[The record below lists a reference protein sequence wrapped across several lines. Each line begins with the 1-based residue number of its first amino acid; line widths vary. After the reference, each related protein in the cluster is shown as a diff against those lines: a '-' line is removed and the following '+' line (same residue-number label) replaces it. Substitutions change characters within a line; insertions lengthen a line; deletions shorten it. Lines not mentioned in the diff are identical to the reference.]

1 MFYEFKG
8 GSPMQMEERGKIA
21 EDAGILLAATDGNT
35 RNAGLLAIAK
45 ALKENETAIIAANQ
59 EDMKRSQEESLGAP
73 LLKRLTFD
81 ADKITDVIQ
90 GIHSLVELKDPLGAT
105 KLSTQLDEGLDLYK
119 VTCPIGVIGVIFES
133 RPDAFVQ
140 ISTLCLK
147 SGNAVL
153 LKGGHEA
160 LATNRILSK
169 VIGEATKTAGIPDGW
184 VQNLETR
191 DDVTAMLALDQYIDL
206 IIPRGSNSFVQYIM
220 KNSNIPVMG
229 HADGICH
236 VYAHEDAD
244 IEQAIDIIVD
254 SKTQYVAACNTL
266 ETLLVNENIAPALL
280 PPLKEALAKK
290 GVRLKGDADT
300 RNIIAAEEATEAD
313 WKTEYLDYIL
323 AIRIVPT
330 LEAAISHINTYGSGH
345 TDVILTTNE
354 ATARTFLTFVDSAG
368 VFWNCSTRF
377 SDGFRFG
384 FGAEVGI
391 STSKIHARGP
401 VGLDGLLSYKYKL
414 LGHGQC
420 VADYASGKSRF
431 THLPQE
437 TNCPI

>member
-1 MFYEFKG
+1 
-8 GSPMQMEERGKIA
+8 MQMHERGKIA
-21 EDAGILLAATDGNT
+21 RAAGIQLAATDSQT

-45 ALKENETAIIAANQ
+45 ALEENTAAIIAANQ
-59 EDMKRSQEESLGAP
+59 EDMKRSQEENLAAP

-81 ADKITDVIQ
+81 AGKISDVIQ
-90 GIHSLVELKDPLGAT
+90 GIHSLIELADPLGST

-153 LKGGHEA
+153 LKGGREA
-160 LATNRILSK
+160 LETNRILAR
-169 VIGEATKTAGIPDGW
+169 VIGEATKTTGIPDGW

-191 DDVTAMLALDQYIDL
+191 DDVTAMMALNDYIDL

-220 KNSNIPVMG
+220 ANSNIPVMG

-236 VYAHEDAD
+236 LYAHEDAD
-244 IEQAIDIIVD
+244 IKQAVDIIVD
-254 SKTQYVAACNTL
+254 SKTQYVAVCNAL
-266 ETLLVNENIAPALL
+266 ETLLVNEKIAPALL
-280 PPLKEALAKK
+280 PPLKAALENK
-290 GVRLKGDADT
+290 GVRLKGDAAT
-300 RNIIAAEEATEAD
+300 RTIIDVEAATEQD

-323 AIRIVPT
+323 SIRIVPA
-330 LEAAISHINTYGSGH
+330 LDAAVAHINTYGSGH

-354 ATARTFLTFVDSAG
+354 AAAKTFMTLVDSAC

-384 FGAEVGI
+384 FGAEVGV
-391 STSKIHARGP
+391 STAKLHARGP

-420 VADYASGKSRF
+420 VADYASGKSHF
-431 THLPQE
+431 THLSQD
-437 TNCPI
+437 TNCPV

>member
-1 MFYEFKG
+1 
-8 GSPMQMEERGKIA
+8 MQMEERGKIA
-21 EDAGILLAATDGNT
+21 RDAGILLAATNGEM
-35 RNAGLLAIAK
+35 RNEGLKAIAK
-45 ALKENETAIIAANQ
+45 ALEANQDAIIAANQ
-59 EDMKRSQEESLGAP
+59 TDMKRSQDENLGAP

-81 ADKITDVIQ
+81 AVKINDVIQ
-90 GIHSLVELKDPLGAT
+90 GIYSLMELTDPLGAT

-147 SGNAVL
+147 SGNSVL
-153 LKGGHEA
+153 LKGGREA
-160 LATNRILSK
+160 LETNRILAK
-169 VIGEATKTAGIPDGW
+169 IIHDATVSVGLPVNWI
-184 VQNLETR
+184 QNLETR
-191 DDVTAMLALDQYIDL
+191 EDVTAMLALDQYIDL
-206 IIPRGSNSFVQYIM
+206 IIPRGSNSFVKYIM
-220 KNSNIPVMG
+220 THSNIPVMG

-236 VYAHEDAD
+236 IYVHDDAD
-244 IEQAIDIIVD
+244 LTQAIDIIVD

-266 ETLLVNENIAPALL
+266 ETLLVNENIAQKLLPAL
-280 PPLKEALAKK
+280 KTALDAKN
-290 GVRLKGDADT
+290 VQLKGDTAT
-300 RNIIAAEEATEAD
+300 QAIIPVEPATEED

-323 AIRIVPT
+323 SIRIVPDLNT
-330 LEAAISHINTYGSGH
+330 AITHINTYGSGH
-345 TDVILTTNE
+345 TDVILTTAE
-354 ATARTFLTFVDSAG
+354 AMAKTFMTLVDSAG

-391 STSKIHARGP
+391 STSKLHARGP

-414 LGHGQC
+414 LGHGQL
-420 VADYASGKSRF
+420 VADYASGKSQF
-431 THLPQE
+431 THVTQN

>member
-1 MFYEFKG
+1 
-8 GSPMQMEERGKIA
+8 MQMEERGKIA
-21 EDAGILLAATDGNT
+21 RDAGILLAATDGAA
-35 RNAGLLAIAK
+35 RNAGLLAVAN
-45 ALKENETAIIAANQ
+45 ALEANKDLIIAANE
-59 EDMKRSQEESLGAP
+59 EDMKRSQEENLGAP

-81 ADKITDVIQ
+81 ADKINDVIQ
-90 GIHSLVELKDPLGAT
+90 GIHSLIDLTDPLGAT
-105 KLSTQLDEGLDLYK
+105 KLSTQLDQGLDLYK

-147 SGNAVL
+147 SGNSVL
-153 LKGGHEA
+153 LKGGREA
-160 LATNRILSK
+160 LETNRILSK
-169 VIGEATKTAGIPDGW
+169 IIGDATTTVGLPHGW
-184 VQNLETR
+184 IQNLETR
-191 DDVTAMLALDQYIDL
+191 DDVTAMLSLDQYIDL

-220 KNSNIPVMG
+220 ANSNIPVMG

-236 VYAHEDAD
+236 VYVHEDAD
-244 IEQAIDIIVD
+244 LNQAIDIIVD

-266 ETLLVNENIAPALL
+266 ETLLVNENIAEALL
-280 PPLKEALAKK
+280 PPLKEALEAK
-290 GVRLKGDADT
+290 GVLLKGDAAT
-300 RNIIAAEEATEAD
+300 QKIIDVEAATAED

-323 AIRIVPT
+323 SIRIVPT
-330 LEAAISHINTYGSGH
+330 LDTAIAHINTYGSGH
-345 TDVILTTNE
+345 TDVILTTSE
-354 ATARTFLTFVDSAG
+354 ATAKTFMTLVDSAG

-391 STSKIHARGP
+391 STSKLHARGP

-414 LGHGQC
+414 LGHGQI
-420 VADYASGKSRF
+420 VADYASGKSHF
-431 THLPQE
+431 THQPQE

>member
-1 MFYEFKG
+1 
-8 GSPMQMEERGKIA
+8 MQMEERGKIA
-21 EDAGILLAATDGNT
+21 RDAGILLAATDGAA
-35 RNAGLLAIAK
+35 RNAGLLAVAN
-45 ALKENETAIIAANQ
+45 ALEANKDAIIAANE
-59 EDMKRSQEESLGAP
+59 EDMKRSQEENLGAP

-81 ADKITDVIQ
+81 ADKINDVIQ
-90 GIHSLVELKDPLGAT
+90 GIHSLIDLTDPLGAT
-105 KLSTQLDEGLDLYK
+105 KLSTQLDQGLDLYK

-147 SGNAVL
+147 SGNSVL
-153 LKGGHEA
+153 LKGGREA
-160 LATNRILSK
+160 LETNRILSK
-169 VIGEATKTAGIPDGW
+169 IIGDATNTVGLPHGW
-184 VQNLETR
+184 IQNLETR
-191 DDVTAMLALDQYIDL
+191 DDVTAMLSLDQYIDL

-220 KNSNIPVMG
+220 ANSNIPVMG

-236 VYAHEDAD
+236 VYVHEDAD
-244 IEQAIDIIVD
+244 LNQAIEIIVD

-266 ETLLVNENIAPALL
+266 ETLLVNENIAEALL
-280 PPLKEALAKK
+280 SPLKEALEAK
-290 GVRLKGDADT
+290 GVHLKGDVLT
-300 RNIIAAEEATEAD
+300 QKIINVEATTEED

-323 AIRIVPT
+323 SIRIVPT
-330 LEAAISHINTYGSGH
+330 LDTAIAHINTYGSGH
-345 TDVILTTNE
+345 TDVILTTTE
-354 ATARTFLTFVDSAG
+354 PTAKTFMTLVDSAG

-391 STSKIHARGP
+391 STSKLHARGP

-414 LGHGQC
+414 LGHGQI
-420 VADYASGKSRF
+420 VADYASGKNHF
-431 THLPQE
+431 THQPQE

>member
-1 MFYEFKG
+1 
-8 GSPMQMEERGKIA
+8 MQMEELGKIA
-21 EDAGILLAATDGNT
+21 REAGIQLAATDT
-35 RNAGLLAIAK
+35 EKRNAGLLAIAN
-45 ALKENETAIIAANQ
+45 ALEENKEALAAANQ
-59 EDMKRSQEESLGAP
+59 VDMKRSQEENLGAP

-81 ADKITDVIQ
+81 IAKINDVIQ
-90 GIHSLVELKDPLGAT
+90 GIHSLMELTDPLGAT
-105 KLSTQLDEGLDLYK
+105 KLSTELDEGLDLYK

-153 LKGGHEA
+153 LKGGREA
-160 LATNRILSK
+160 LETNRLLAKI
-169 VIGEATKTAGIPDGW
+169 INQATASVGLPKDW
-184 VQNLETR
+184 LQNLETR
-191 DDVTAMLALDQYIDL
+191 EDVTAMLALDHYIDL

-220 KNSNIPVMG
+220 NNSNIPVMG

-236 VYAHEDAD
+236 VYVHEDANLT
-244 IEQAIDIIVD
+244 QAIAIIVD

-266 ETLLVNENIAPALL
+266 ETLLVNEKIAAALL
-280 PPLKEALAKK
+280 PQLKAALEAKN
-290 GVRLKGDADT
+290 VHIKGDAAT
-300 RNIIAAEEATEAD
+300 QAIIAVEAATEID

-323 AIRIVPT
+323 SIKIVPDLNT
-330 LEAAISHINTYGSGH
+330 AINHINTYGSGH
-345 TDVILTTNE
+345 TDVILTTTE
-354 ATARTFLTFVDSAG
+354 TTAQTFMTLVDSAG

-391 STSKIHARGP
+391 STSKLHARGP

-420 VADYASGKSRF
+420 VADYASGKSQF
-431 THLPQE
+431 THVAKDS
-437 TNCPI
+437 NCPI

>member
-1 MFYEFKG
+1 
-8 GSPMQMEERGKIA
+8 MQMEERGKIA
-21 EDAGILLAATDGNT
+21 REAGILLAATDGNT

-45 ALKENETAIIAANQ
+45 ALKENEAAIIAANQ
-59 EDMKRSQEESLGAP
+59 ADMKRSQEEDLGAP

-81 ADKITDVIQ
+81 AVKINDVIQ
-90 GIHSLVELKDPLGAT
+90 GIHSLIELTDPLGAT

-147 SGNAVL
+147 SGNSVL
-153 LKGGHEA
+153 LKGGREA
-160 LATNRILSK
+160 LETNRILAK
-169 VIGEATKTAGIPDGW
+169 VIGAATITAGIPQGW

-191 DDVTAMLALDQYIDL
+191 DDVTAMLSLDQYIDL

-220 KNSNIPVMG
+220 AHSNIPVMG

-236 VYAHEDAD
+236 VYVHDDAD
-244 IEQAIDIIVD
+244 LNQAIDIIVD

-266 ETLLVNENIAPALL
+266 ETLLVSENIAQALL
-280 PPLKEALAKK
+280 PPLKESLEEK
-290 GVRLKGDADT
+290 GVRIKGDAT
-300 RNIIAAEEATEAD
+300 TQSIIAVEEATTQD

-323 AIRIVPT
+323 SIRVVPT
-330 LEAAISHINTYGSGH
+330 LNTAIEHINTYGSGH
-345 TDVILTTNE
+345 TDVILTTQE
-354 ATARTFLTFVDSAG
+354 ATAKTFMTLVDSAG

-391 STSKIHARGP
+391 STSKLHARGP
-401 VGLDGLLSYKYKL
+401 VGLEGLLSYKYKL

-420 VADYASGKSRF
+420 VADYASGKSQF
-431 THLPQE
+431 THIPQHQ
-437 TNCPI
+437 NCPI